1 MNAPIQGTA
10 ADIMKLAM
18 TRIDQKM
25 IEANLK
31 SRMLLQV
38 HDELVFEVASGE
50 LQSLQAIV
58 VAEMENVVELS
69 VPLEVQI
76 GIGRS
81 WDEAAH

>member
-1 MNAPIQGTA
+1 
-10 ADIMKLAM
+10 MKLAM

-38 HDELVFEVASGE
+38 HDELVFEVVAGE
-50 LQSLQAIV
+50 LDALQAIV
-58 VAEMENVVELS
+58 VNEMEHVIELS
-69 VPLEVQI
+69 VPLDVQI